1 MNVRS
6 NDVVS
11 SNNARIIILSPRVQ
25 PAGGEAR
32 GQVKKQKNVRS
43 NI

>member
-6 NDVVS
+6 NDVVR
-11 SNNARIIILSPRVQ
+11 NNARIIILLSPRVQ